1 MKDETGFLNPQ
12 EIVALS
18 SLATFKG
25 KSIKNLIKDIEKK
38 RENLSE
44 RIKVILQRSSLRG
57 HASIA
62 TTPAISLTYE
72 GSKFLDS
79 ALTGIVF
86 SSSLVS
92 SGRRT
97 ETSPQDIVFPDKISS
112 NKKAKEIY
120 SKTSE
125 RIINFFNSLLE
136 KGIPKDEASKILQY
150 GIYGTGIIHL
160 PVESIVGLK
169 REYESEREW
178 MPEEIGIL
186 LREIEKKLKNLGLDW
201 LYATREAAPRNIYPY
216 PNIFKGPD
224 SSNLTR
230 ELRYKEKLSEGTKL
244 ISVDILTTPGLKKKL
259 DNLAK
264 KIGRTFHSLKQI
276 KKDWLRLIALRQ
288 EIFRDYNGAL
298 RIRVLSTIPWRIWG
312 EKKRH
317 RTCPQTIES
326 IYYCVER
333 AAKKFNKFKKQI
345 RGGKISKNLVKEIEE
360 VFSIPPSIKRALAK
374 GGDERS
380 SSTKQKSELLAE
392 YLLVA
397 LWAFEGY
404 QNLLKLK
411 TESRDSGARWK
422 KRTKSSS
429 LIKPREA
436 IFLIPRAVKIDVLQE
451 YDLYNLLT
459 GYYPLRLCQTAEEE
473 MRRNTLKEVLEI
485 KKALTKRGYG
495 WLNKFIVPK
504 CQIVGFCPE
513 EKSCGMI
520 LNAVKNYN
528 KKFHQRMKE
537 ELKNKFQEN
546 LKKLGRR

>member
-1 MKDETGFLNPQ
+1 MKPLLTSDLNLKFLGITPVLKDETGFLNPQ

-18 SLATFKG
+18 SMATFKG
-25 KSIKNLIKDIEKK
+25 KSIKSLLKDIEKK
-38 RENLSE
+38 GENLSE
-44 RIKVILQRSSLRG
+44 KIKGILQRSSLRG

-62 TTPAISLTYE
+62 TTPTLCLTYE

-79 ALTGIVF
+79 VLTGIVF
-86 SSSLVS
+86 SSSLAS

-97 ETSPQDIVFPDKISS
+97 ETSEKDIVFPDKIYL
-112 NKKAKEIY
+112 NRRTREMY

-125 RIINFFNSLLE
+125 RIIKFFNMLLE

-169 REYESEREW
+169 REYELEREW

-230 ELRYKEKLSEGTKL
+230 ELRCKEKLSEGTKL
-244 ISVDILTTPGLKKKL
+244 ISVDILTTPGLKRKL

-264 KIGRTFHSLKQI
+264 EIERAFGSSKQI
-276 KKDWLRLIALRQ
+276 KKNWLRLIALRQ
-288 EIFRDYNGAL
+288 EVFRDYNGAL

-317 RTCPQTIES
+317 RTCPQIIES

-333 AAKKFNKFKKQI
+333 AVGKFNKFKEQI
-345 RGGKISKNLVKEIEE
+345 KRGKINKNLVKEIEE
-360 VFSIPPSIKRALAK
+360 VFSVPPSIK
-374 GGDERS
+374 
-380 SSTKQKSELLAE
+380 QKPEFLAE
-392 YLLVA
+392 YLLTA
-397 LWAFEGY
+397 LQSFESY

-411 TESRDSGARWK
+411 
-422 KRTKSSS
+422 
-429 LIKPREA
+429 IKPREA
-436 IFLIPRAVKIDVLQE
+436 IFLIPRAVKIDILQE

-528 KKFHQRMKE
+528 EKFHQEMKE

-546 LKKLGRR
+546 LKKLGK